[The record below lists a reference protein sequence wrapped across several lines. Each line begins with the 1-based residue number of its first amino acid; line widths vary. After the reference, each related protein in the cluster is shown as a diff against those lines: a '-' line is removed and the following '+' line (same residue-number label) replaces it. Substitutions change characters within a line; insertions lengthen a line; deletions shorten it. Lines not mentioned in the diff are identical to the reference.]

1 MTKYIT
7 VPVIAEEGG
16 VGGAVDS
23 VNGQTGV
30 VVLDA
35 DDVSDSGTTNKYATL
50 ANIGTIATGASAK
63 TTPVDADTMPL
74 NDSAASNALKKVTW
88 ANIKATLKTYFDTLY
103 QPVASVLTNTTASFT
118 TALETKLNGIAT
130 GATANDTDANLKAR
144 ANHTGTQTLA
154 TISDVTSSAAELNIL
169 DGVTADAAEINKLDG
184 LLPTTTELNYVDG
197 VTSAI
202 QTQIDSKA
210 ADADVVHDT
219 GNETVAGIKTFSSFP
234 VTPSSAPTTDYQAA
248 NKKYVDDSVTAGGGY
263 TDEQAQDAVGGI
275 VADTNTIDITY
286 TDATPELKAD
296 VKTASITEAMQV
308 LADNTTNNFST
319 TKHGYVP
326 KGTNVGSF
334 LKDDGTWAAPSGSG
348 DALTTNPLSQ
358 FAATTSLQLKGVL
371 SDETGSG
378 AAVFATSPTLV
389 TPALGT
395 PSALVGTNIT
405 GTASGLTAGT
415 VTTNANLT
423 GDVTS
428 SGNATTIAA
437 GKVTNAMLSTSAG
450 EIGAAWQSWTPTLSG
465 RLDDADWTK
474 TSYYIQIGKTV
485 HFKMKLV
492 ATAAAPMGG
501 GSTDAIFTLPV
512 TANSNYIGGDQ
523 NAVIGGAG
531 MYDAGSAVYTGV
543 VNVSAGDGTKARVRP
558 HIVNATYSTSAPITS
573 IVPFAWTTNDEI
585 TLSGTYEAA

>member
-7 VPVIAEEGG
+7 VPVVAEEGG
-16 VGGAVDS
+16 GGGAVDS
-23 VNGQTGV
+23 VNSQTGV

-50 ANIGTIATGASAK
+50 ANIGTIATGATAK
-63 TTPVDADTMPL
+63 TAPVDADTMPI
-74 NDSAASNALKKVTW
+74 NDSEASNVLKKVTW

-169 DGVTADAAEINKLDG
+169 DGVTADTAEINKLDG

-197 VTSAI
+197 ATSPL

-210 ADADVVHDT
+210 NDADVVHDT

-334 LKDDGTWAAPSGSG
+334 LKDDGTWAAPSGTG
-348 DALTTNPLSQ
+348 DVVGPSSSVDSEVALFDSTTGKLIKR
-358 FAATTSLQLKGVL
+358 AAGTGIAKLASGVL
-371 SDETGSG
+371 SVVATLGTSDIADDAITPAKWTNPYCFRAWDSGGTTLTDGSEVQINLATEDYDVNGNFASSAYTAPINGVYHFDGHVEISG
-378 AAVFATSPTLV
+378 AIV
-389 TPALGT
+389 TPVFMQARIYKGAT
-395 PSALVGTNIT
+395 RIMRGVRHINTATNSSSLV
-405 GTASGLTAGT
+405 S
-415 VTTNANLT
+415 
-423 GDVTS
+423 GDVLL
-428 SGNATTIAA
+428 AA
-437 GKVTNAMLSTSAG
+437 GDVITLKAVQDSAG
-450 EIGAAWQSWTPTLSG
+450 NETTDTTDNSCTYLSG
-465 RLDDADWTK
+465 HL
-474 TSYYIQIGKTV
+474 V
-485 HFKMKLV
+485 H
-492 ATAAAPMGG
+492 AT
-501 GSTDAIFTLPV
+501 
-512 TANSNYIGGDQ
+512 
-523 NAVIGGAG
+523 
-531 MYDAGSAVYTGV
+531 
-543 VNVSAGDGTKARVRP
+543 
-558 HIVNATYSTSAPITS
+558 
-573 IVPFAWTTNDEI
+573 
-585 TLSGTYEAA
+585 